1 MKNQF
6 SEAYQTVVANLS
18 ALSKSELRAVF
29 SILRKLDSSLDKK
42 EATRAT
48 KELYRWTPLAY
59 SVLANE
65 TRLHKNTAPEQVHYL
80 PKPLLR
86 KVEDLSKE
94 LEIDLTELVRGG
106 AITHDCRVNWYRL
119 YARLVS
125 WYLTGRKVPVTIKTL
140 VQNYDKF
147 SSLLDQ
153 AYPGYAKSG
162 LLVDM
167 VLRGRVS

>member
-1 MKNQF
+1 MKSQF
-6 SEAYQTVVANLS
+6 SKAYRTVVANLP
-18 ALSKSELRAVF
+18 ALSKTELRAVF

-42 EATRAT
+42 EAVRTT

-65 TRLHKNTAPEQVHYL
+65 IRLRKNTAPEQVYYL
-80 PKPLLR
+80 PQPMIR
-86 KVEDLSKE
+86 KVEDWSKE

-125 WYLTGRKVPVTIKTL
+125 GYLTSREVPVTIKTL

-153 AYPGYAKSG
+153 AYPGYTKSG

-167 VLRGRVS
+167 ILRGRVS